1 MDGRTDEHHDDSAT
15 IRSMNASRAETLKGV
30 FMKKDVKTL
39 NKNVWKLF
47 SPIKNYQWNTVV
59 RGSGSI
65 KFAYALLSY
74 LLNLSVFV

>member
-39 NKNVWKLF
+39 NKNV
-47 SPIKNYQWNTVV
+47 
-59 RGSGSI
+59 
-65 KFAYALLSY
+65 
-74 LLNLSVFV
+74 